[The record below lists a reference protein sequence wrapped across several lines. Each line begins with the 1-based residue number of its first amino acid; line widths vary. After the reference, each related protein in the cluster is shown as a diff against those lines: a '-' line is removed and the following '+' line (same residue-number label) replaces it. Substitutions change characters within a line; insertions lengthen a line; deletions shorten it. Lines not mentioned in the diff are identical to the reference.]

1 MNSFVAK
8 APKVL
13 IVGMADSIHLARW
26 IMQYEESNFSIRLVS
41 SSPHRRVHPDIA
53 SMIAGTHPSG
63 IRVSMPWI
71 SRALSLPMWLMDR
84 FLADLFR
91 GALIRHEI
99 RTWQPALVHA
109 LELQN
114 AGYATAR
121 ALEGI
126 TPDSRPKLLIT
137 NYGSEIVWFRQFPK
151 HLAKL
156 KNLVTLADAFSAECH
171 RDVLLAK
178 EIGFTGTVLS
188 TIPVSGGI
196 DFSNHTELFDAANL
210 APRTTIAIKGYQ
222 NVWGQALN
230 ALEAIESISDQLEG
244 FTIELFSCNRK
255 TLMAAKKLAKR
266 THLSVI
272 AHKKHSLK
280 HADVLA
286 ILRRSVAYIGLSK
299 SDGISTSM
307 IEAMSQGAIPI
318 QSNSSCGSEWLDDG
332 RDGFLVHF
340 ADVEAVASALSK
352 IVSNKK
358 FSASA
363 QRRNFETVAKRY
375 NKTNLS
381 QVARGYYSQLLA

>member
-1 MNSFVAK
+1 
-8 APKVL
+8 
-13 IVGMADSIHLARW
+13 
-26 IMQYEESNFSIRLVS
+26 
-41 SSPHRRVHPDIA
+41 
-53 SMIAGTHPSG
+53 MIAGTHPSG

-71 SRALSLPMWLMDR
+71 SKNLSLPMWLLDR
-84 FLADLFR
+84 FAADFFR

-99 RTWQPALVHA
+99 RSWKPEIVHA

-121 ALEGI
+121 AFEGL
-126 TPDSRPKLLIT
+126 DSASRPKLLIT

-156 KNLVTLADAFSAECH
+156 KNLMTLADAFSAECH
-171 RDVLLAK
+171 RDVMLAK

-196 DFSNHTELFDAANL
+196 DFSNKTGLFDTTDA
-210 APRTTIAIKGYQ
+210 APRKTIAIKGYQ

-230 ALEAIESISDQLEG
+230 ALDAIESIADELEG

-255 TLMAAKKLAKR
+255 TIVAANKLARR
-266 THLSVI
+266 THLNVL

-286 ILRRSVAYIGLSK
+286 ILRRSVAYVGLSK

-318 QSNSSCGSEWLDDG
+318 QSNSSCGSEWLHDG

-340 ADVEAVASALSK
+340 ADVGAVASALST
-352 IVSNKK
+352 IVSDKE
-358 FSASA
+358 FSLSA
-363 QRRNFETVAKRY
+363 QRRNYDTVAQRYDKRH
-375 NKTNLS
+375 LS
-381 QVARGYYSQLLA
+381 EVARGYYSQLLS